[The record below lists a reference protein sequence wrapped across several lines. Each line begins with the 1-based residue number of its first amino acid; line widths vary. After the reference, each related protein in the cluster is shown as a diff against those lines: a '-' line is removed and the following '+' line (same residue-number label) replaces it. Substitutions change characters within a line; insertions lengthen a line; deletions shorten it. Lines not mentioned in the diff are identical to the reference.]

1 MKREDELLID
11 LIEKIENSQIKWEKP
26 WTSLFVDQT
35 NFTTMK
41 EYSGINILLLTV
53 KQIEMGYELPLW
65 AGFNQLKKLNLYVR
79 KGEKGTIGLRV
90 NTIKRVDEQGNE
102 SIIRL
107 PSSFT
112 VFNIDQCENSESIKA
127 NYRSNS
133 KPLIG
138 VDEVDQVIKGT
149 GAIIKPGTQA
159 CYYPA
164 FDHIEMPSMSDFKSV
179 NHYYATLFHELIHW
193 TKHDKRLNRNL
204 EYAIEECVAE
214 LGAVMCM
221 NRLDLESDSN
231 NHAAYLS
238 SWLSAVKEKPRLLMS
253 LMSKASDARKFIF
266 NELNHDE

>member
-11 LIEKIENSQIKWEKP
+11 LIDKIENSQIKWEKP

-79 KGEKGTIGLRV
+79 KCEKGTIGLMV
-90 NTIKRVDEQGNE
+90 NTIKREDEQGNE

-112 VFNIDQCENSESIKA
+112 VFNIDQCDNSESIKA
-127 NYRSNS
+127 NYRSNN

-149 GAIIKPGTQA
+149 GAIIKPGVKA

-164 FDHIEMPSMSDFKSV
+164 FDHIE
-179 NHYYATLFHELIHW
+179 
-193 TKHDKRLNRNL
+193 TKHEKRLNRNL

-221 NRLDLESDSN
+221 NRLDLESDVN

-238 SWLSAVKEKPRLLMS
+238 SWLSVVKEKPRLLMS
-253 LMSKASDARKFIF
+253 LISKASDARKFIF